1 MKVLQEYNLLTVSD
15 MEQVRGLLS
24 VEGTRDDPGPSG
36 LTGFALSIGMLV
48 KTSEN
53 KNIIVEK

>member
-1 MKVLQEYNLLTVSD
+1 
-15 MEQVRGLLS
+15 MEELRELLS

-53 KNIIVEK
+53 KM

>member
-1 MKVLQEYNLLTVSD
+1 
-15 MEQVRGLLS
+15 MEELRELLS

-48 KTSEN
+48 KTTEN
-53 KNIIVEK
+53 KM